1 MNHNKNL
8 ILWLELLFAVLS
20 LWVLTTVS
28 SYPEHAMATLR
39 IYILS
44 MIVLTVSLVLSV
56 RYYQSQHS
64 TIDVDRICEMV
75 QQIDVPAFIWSNDLS
90 VMFANRAMEELLG
103 ISEEDTDIDNAVLLS
118 NFFHSI
124 SVSPKEAGEIL
135 SNQTLKTG
143 LLTKSGQKRHIAW
156 TTSTLKKNETASL
169 LFSIGFETTELEN
182 AKQELTRNAQDLITS
197 QTRYDLSMKLS
208 GVGFLLCETIREEYY
223 VSDEAMKFLG
233 ISENRISFHEFR
245 KRIHQD
251 DRIKFDDY
259 LVKIRNTPISS
270 ASSCQRVMELR
281 IWTNNQYVWYA
292 YQYHENLVNKDGRP
306 IIGGA
311 LIDITN
317 EKRKD
322 AKIKNL
328 AYNDKVTGIANR
340 NKLMHD
346 GEKLYQM
353 AKEAETQG
361 YRYRYWVIVLDIDR
375 FHIINDSSG
384 YEKGDKVLKA
394 FAHILCEYTA
404 NSGIV
409 ARIGAD
415 NFALILQ
422 RYDDDDNEPAHTI
435 EEIREAMAE
444 LSKQE
449 FSTVS
454 LSCSAGF
461 ASMPTKDS
469 KNFKE
474 VLEHAEFALAVGKGE
489 LSYLM
494 GYDAKM
500 HQEILYQGEMEKSL
514 LEAIEKHYLQ
524 LYYQPKVDI
533 HTKKIIGAE
542 ALVRWIRPD
551 GTMISPN
558 VFIPIAEKAGMISA
572 ISHFVLCEACQQTA
586 IWQKQGLSKIVMS
599 INFASGDF
607 YQANVCEVIQN
618 QLDKVGLEP
627 KYLELELTE
636 RLALGDINYTVQ
648 QMNALREMGI
658 LLAMDDFGTG
668 YSSLSYIQLLPLT
681 LLKLDRSFIIEI
693 ETDKVAQEIVSAV
706 IKIAKSMD
714 METIAEGVEYQAQA
728 DILEE
733 MGCDYIQGY
742 LYGKPVPPDEFQK
755 CLEINTYGKEQ
766 QNR

>member
-1 MNHNKNL
+1 MKNSKNL

-20 LWVLTTVS
+20 LWVLQNVS
-28 SYPEHAMATLR
+28 VSPEHAMTTLR

-44 MIVLTVSLVLSV
+44 MIVLTVSLVVSV

-64 TIDVDRICEMV
+64 TIDVDKLCEMV
-75 QQIDVPAFIWSNDLS
+75 QRIDVPAFIWSDDLS
-90 VMFANRAMEELLG
+90 VMFANSAMEELLG
-103 ISEEDTDIDNAVLLS
+103 VTGEEPDQDNAVLLS
-118 NFFHSI
+118 SFFHNI
-124 SVSPKEAGEIL
+124 SVSPKEASEVM
-135 SNQTLKTG
+135 SRQTLRTG
-143 LLTKSGQKRHIAW
+143 LLAPDGRKRHIAW
-156 TTSTLKKNETASL
+156 TTSTLKKNNTASL
-169 LFSIGFETTELEN
+169 LFSIGFETTELED
-182 AKQELTRNAQDLITS
+182 AKMELTQYAQKLLTS

-208 GVGFLLCETIREEYY
+208 GVGFLLAETVREEYY
-223 VSDEAMKFLG
+223 VSEEAMKFLE
-233 ISENRISFHEFR
+233 ISKSSITFQDFR
-245 KRIHQD
+245 KKIHQD

-259 LVKIRNTPISS
+259 LVKIRSLPDTDTMISRPKS
-270 ASSCQRVMELR
+270 LEIRL
-281 IWTNNQYVWYA
+281 WTRGQYVWYA
-292 YQYHENLVNKDGRP
+292 YQYHENLRNKDGKP

-311 LIDITN
+311 LLDITN

-322 AKIKNL
+322 ARIKNL
-328 AYNDKVTGIANR
+328 AFNDEVTGIFNR
-340 NKLMHD
+340 NKLMHE
-346 GEKLYQM
+346 GAKLYKM
-353 AKEAETQG
+353 AVEAETQG
-361 YRYRYWVIVLDIDR
+361 YHYRYWVIVLDIDR
-375 FHIINDSSG
+375 FHIINDSCG
-384 YEKGDKVLKA
+384 YEKGDRILKA

-404 NSGIV
+404 NSGLV
-409 ARIGAD
+409 ARISAD
-415 NFALILQ
+415 NFVLILQ
-422 RYDDDDNEPAHTI
+422 RYDDDDGEPAGTI
-435 EEIREAMAE
+435 EQIRKSLAE
-444 LSKQE
+444 LAKE
-449 FSTVS
+449 DFAGLS

-461 ASMPTKDS
+461 ASMPTPDS
-469 KNFKE
+469 NDFKE

-514 LEAIEKHYLQ
+514 SEAIENHYLQ

-533 HTKKIIGAE
+533 HTEKIIGAE
-542 ALVRWIRPD
+542 ALIRWIRPD

-572 ISHFVLCEACQQTA
+572 ISHFVLCEACEQTA
-586 IWQKQGLSKIVMS
+586 KWQKMGLSKIVMS

-607 YQANVCEVIQN
+607 YQANVCEVIQH
-618 QLDKVGLEP
+618 QLDKFGLES

-714 METIAEGVEYQAQA
+714 METIAEGVEYKPQAE
-728 DILEE
+728 ILKK

-742 LYGKPVPPDEFQK
+742 LYGKPMPPEEFQK
-755 CLEINTYGKEQ
+755 RLEANT
-766 QNR
+766 

>member
-1 MNHNKNL
+1 
-8 ILWLELLFAVLS
+8 
-20 LWVLTTVS
+20 
-28 SYPEHAMATLR
+28 
-39 IYILS
+39 
-44 MIVLTVSLVLSV
+44 
-56 RYYQSQHS
+56 
-64 TIDVDRICEMV
+64 
-75 QQIDVPAFIWSNDLS
+75 
-90 VMFANRAMEELLG
+90 MFANSAMDELLG
-103 ISEEDTDIDNAVLLS
+103 ITEEETEIDNAVVLS

-124 SVSPKEAGEIL
+124 SISPKEAGVIL
-135 SNQTLKTG
+135 SGQTLKTG
-143 LLTKSGQKRHIAW
+143 LVTPNGQKRHIAW
-156 TTSTLKKNETASL
+156 TTSVLKKNNTASL

-182 AKQELTRNAQDLITS
+182 AKMELTKYAQDLLIS

-208 GVGFLLCETIREEYY
+208 GVGFLLAETVREEYY
-223 VSDEAMKFLG
+223 VSEEAMKFLG
-233 ISENRISFHEFR
+233 ISENCISFHDFR
-245 KRIHQD
+245 KKIHQD

-259 LVKIRNTPISS
+259 LVKIRSLPDTD
-270 ASSCQRVMELR
+270 LR
-281 IWTNNQYVWYA
+281 ISRPKSLEIRLWTKGQYVWYA
-292 YQYHENLVNKDGRP
+292 YQYHENLRNKDGKP

-322 AKIKNL
+322 ARIKNL
-328 AYNDKVTGIANR
+328 AFNDEVTGIYNR
-340 NKLMHD
+340 NKLMHE
-346 GEKLYQM
+346 GAKLYKM
-353 AKEAETQG
+353 AMEAETQG
-361 YRYRYWVIVLDIDR
+361 YHYRYWVIVLDIDR
-375 FHIINDSSG
+375 FHIINDSCG
-384 YEKGDKVLKA
+384 YEKGDKILKA

-404 NSGIV
+404 NSGLV
-409 ARIGAD
+409 ARISAD
-415 NFALILQ
+415 NFVLILQ
-422 RYDDDDNEPAHTI
+422 RYADDDGEPANTI
-435 EEIREAMAE
+435 EQIRESLAE
-444 LSKQE
+444 LAKE
-449 FSTVS
+449 DFAGLS

-461 ASMPTKDS
+461 ASMPTPDS
-469 KNFKE
+469 HDFKE

-514 LEAIEKHYLQ
+514 SEAIENHYLQ

-533 HTKKIIGAE
+533 HTEKIIGAE
-542 ALVRWIRPD
+542 ALIRWIRPD

-572 ISHFVLCEACQQTA
+572 ISHFVLCEACEQTA
-586 IWQKQGLSKIVMS
+586 KWQKMGLPKIIMS

-607 YQANVCEVIQN
+607 YQANVCEVIRN
-618 QLDKVGLEP
+618 QMDKFELEP
-627 KYLELELTE
+627 GYLELELTE

-714 METIAEGVEYQAQA
+714 MKTIAEGVEYQPQA
-728 DILEE
+728 EILKK

-742 LYGKPVPPDEFQK
+742 LYGKPMPPEEFQK
-755 CLEINTYGKEQ
+755 RLEENT
-766 QNR
+766 